1 MTTVSEDII
10 SHQSHSGEWEEDA
23 RPKIYQKFFRCRSS
37 SRGLNRRRD
46 TYGQKLTYQKAFRAR
61 VFCIFDVLFFF
72 WVSDARPHEEMVR
85 LGLMRR
91 RLGIPSFASAKQLA
105 SALKLPVTRVLRDL
119 TVNARKRVF
128 AKYGSV
134 WHEFQAA
141 GEVVVPFR
149 VSAAYSAWLA
159 GKGHLGPGFEVE
171 VEEEDY
177 STVYDLYQASS
188 DPAAPGIPVVVLLGH
203 CDHGKT
209 TLLEA
214 LSDQRHFL
222 ESEGADLMTQTVR
235 TVYANVSP
243 THPITLV
250 DTPGQ
255 DLFYRMRNYGAAV
268 ADAFLLVIA
277 ADEGVQ
283 QQTKES
289 IGIIQGHLDKHSG
302 AGALGRPTSRVIVA
316 INKIDKLTPP
326 LPPEA
331 SQEEILGHQQLRPLL
346 EELRAYVALEGAS
359 LVGISALTGSNLE
372 PLRRL
377 LMLRQGAGDI
387 ECRSESEPSQEI
399 GVGSILNIEQTT
411 QTGIQLHVLLMQGS
425 VASGAFFC
433 AGGWSGTVRA
443 IAAPHRASAS
453 THAEEARFEP
463 SSLSALVTA
472 GMGAKLTVS
481 LDSSSHEPLPL
492 GNQIL
497 FLPSSRPLSAPT
509 STCVQAAATNVA
521 AAATTAATP
530 AFPLASLVGLPAR
543 EAAQS
548 IAEQARMGHKLPLL
562 RLDANVAATYRLP
575 TPRFQ
580 EAGELENGGPGRQE
594 RPAAEGGGGGERDTQ
609 RDTKRDRETERQKA
623 FEEREARREKR
634 LTRREER
641 REAHRQRG
649 EEWLQGKTPVPT
661 TVTEQEMD
669 GEEEEEEEERENS
682 DEDRQKT
689 RRIVLKVDSH
699 VTLETVMDAIDDA
712 EQELQPQE
720 QAQEQEQEQAEAEA
734 PRDTDNVALK
744 TEGGSENVLT
754 NVGIIIR
761 RGAGD
766 VTATDA
772 LVARLSGAEIVMYNV
787 KVLGGA
793 LSGAS
798 GKNVKTK
805 AKSKGRS
812 KGAPAPVPLHTFTRI
827 PDIVDHIMGFCKLGK
842 KVE

>member
-1 MTTVSEDII
+1 
-10 SHQSHSGEWEEDA
+10 
-23 RPKIYQKFFRCRSS
+23 
-37 SRGLNRRRD
+37 
-46 TYGQKLTYQKAFRAR
+46 
-61 VFCIFDVLFFF
+61 
-72 WVSDARPHEEMVR
+72 
-85 LGLMRR
+85 MRR

-105 SALKLPVTRVLRDL
+105 SALRLPVTRVLRDL

-128 AKYGSV
+128 AKYGGV
-134 WHEFQAA
+134 WHEFQTA

-159 GKGHLGPGFEVE
+159 GKGHLGPGVEVE

-188 DPAAPGIPVVVLLGH
+188 DPAAPTTQEGVAQSIPVVVLLGH

-235 TVYANVSP
+235 TVYTNVSP

-289 IGIIQGHLDKHSG
+289 IGIIQGHLEKHSG
-302 AGALGRPTSRVIVA
+302 AGPLGRPTSRVIVA

-359 LVGISALTGSNLE
+359 LVGISALTGSNLD

-387 ECRSESEPSQEI
+387 ECRSDSEPSQEI

-443 IAAPHRASAS
+443 ITAPHRASAS
-453 THAEEARFEP
+453 TNAEDARFGP

-472 GMGAKLTVS
+472 GMGAKMTVS

-509 STCVQAAATNVA
+509 STFVKAAATNVT
-521 AAATTAATP
+521 AAATTATTA
-530 AFPLASLVGLPAR
+530 AFPLATLVGLPAR

-580 EAGELENGGPGRQE
+580 EVEELENGGPGRQE
-594 RPAAEGGGGGERDTQ
+594 SPAAEGGGERDTQ
-609 RDTKRDRETERQKA
+609 RDTKRDKETERQKA

-641 REAHRQRG
+641 KETQRQREG
-649 EEWLQGKTPVPT
+649 EWLKGKTTVPT
-661 TVTEQEMD
+661 TVTEQEMG
-669 GEEEEEEEERENS
+669 GEEEEEEEQVERENS

-720 QAQEQEQEQAEAEA
+720 QAQEQEQAEA
-734 PRDTDNVALK
+734 PRDTDKVALK
-744 TEGGSENVLT
+744 TEGRSEYVLT

-805 AKSKGRS
+805 AKYKGRS

-842 KVE
+842 RVE